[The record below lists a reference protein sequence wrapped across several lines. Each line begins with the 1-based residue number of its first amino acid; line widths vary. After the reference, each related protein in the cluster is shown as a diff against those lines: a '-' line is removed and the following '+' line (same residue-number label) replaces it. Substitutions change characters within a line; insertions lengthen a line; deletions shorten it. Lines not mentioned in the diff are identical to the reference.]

1 MRMALTYCLIANSV
15 TGQIVV
21 LVLKK
26 KIDILSS
33 PEDNVVT

>member
-1 MRMALTYCLIANSV
+1 MRMALTYCLIDNSV